1 MKKNLMIMGMIS
13 ILLSS
18 PFCKVLAYENE
29 SVCNTTLSDKKSE
42 HRGPGASMLTDEFI
56 ETLSL
61 SDEQV
66 EKWKEVEANFRE
78 KMDAMRPDRDRDSD
92 ERPDPEQMREKMD
105 AMMQEYDAAVKDF
118 LSDEQYE
125 QYQTYRENHRPN
137 DFPEHRPE
145 MLHSPLM
152 ISISFSSKM
161 KEDNFSSAFSILPS
175 CARKHCTISFG
186 VQW

>member
-18 PFCKVLAYENE
+18 PFCKVLACENE

-92 ERPDPEQMREKMD
+92 ERPDPEQMRKKMD

-125 QYQTYRENHRPN
+125 QYQTYRENHRPK

-145 MLHSPLM
+145 INEPDNE
-152 ISISFSSKM
+152 F
-161 KEDNFSSAFSILPS
+161 EDDLF
-175 CARKHCTISFG
+175 
-186 VQW
+186 

>member
-13 ILLSS
+13 ILLSP

-66 EKWKEVEANFRE
+66 EKWKEVEANFQE
-78 KMDAMRPDRDRDSD
+78 KMDAMRPDRDSD

-145 MLHSPLM
+145 MNEPDNE
-152 ISISFSSKM
+152 F
-161 KEDNFSSAFSILPS
+161 EDDLF
-175 CARKHCTISFG
+175 
-186 VQW
+186 

>member
-1 MKKNLMIMGMIS
+1 MIMGMIS

-42 HRGPGASMLTDEFI
+42 HRGSGASMLTDEFI

-92 ERPDPEQMREKMD
+92 ERPDPEQMRKKMD

-137 DFPEHRPE
+137 DFPKHRPE
-145 MLHSPLM
+145 MNEPDNE
-152 ISISFSSKM
+152 F
-161 KEDNFSSAFSILPS
+161 EDDLF
-175 CARKHCTISFG
+175 
-186 VQW
+186 

>member
-18 PFCKVLAYENE
+18 SFCKVLAYENE

-78 KMDAMRPDRDRDSD
+78 KMDAMRPDRDSD
-92 ERPDPEQMREKMD
+92 ERPDLEQMREKMD

-125 QYQTYRENHRPN
+125 QYQTYRKNHRPN

-145 MLHSPLM
+145 MNEPDNE
-152 ISISFSSKM
+152 F
-161 KEDNFSSAFSILPS
+161 EDDLF
-175 CARKHCTISFG
+175 
-186 VQW
+186 

>member
-1 MKKNLMIMGMIS
+1 MIMGMIS

-66 EKWKEVEANFRE
+66 EKWKEVESNFRG
-78 KMDAMRPDRDRDSD
+78 KMDAMRPDRDSD
-92 ERPDPEQMREKMD
+92 ERPDPEQMRKKMD

-125 QYQTYRENHRPN
+125 QYQTYRENHRPK

-145 MLHSPLM
+145 MNEPDNE
-152 ISISFSSKM
+152 F
-161 KEDNFSSAFSILPS
+161 EDDLF
-175 CARKHCTISFG
+175 
-186 VQW
+186 

>member
-1 MKKNLMIMGMIS
+1 MIMGMIS

-66 EKWKEVEANFRE
+66 EKWKEVEANFQE
-78 KMDAMRPDRDRDSD
+78 KMDAMRPDRDSD
-92 ERPDPEQMREKMD
+92 ERPDLEQMREKMD

-125 QYQTYRENHRPN
+125 QYQTYRKNHRPN

-145 MLHSPLM
+145 MNEPDNE
-152 ISISFSSKM
+152 F
-161 KEDNFSSAFSILPS
+161 EDDLF
-175 CARKHCTISFG
+175 
-186 VQW
+186 

>member
-66 EKWKEVEANFRE
+66 EKWKEIEANFRG
-78 KMDAMRPDRDRDSD
+78 KMDAMRPDRDSD

-145 MLHSPLM
+145 MNEPDNE
-152 ISISFSSKM
+152 F
-161 KEDNFSSAFSILPS
+161 EDDLF
-175 CARKHCTISFG
+175 
-186 VQW
+186 

>member
-1 MKKNLMIMGMIS
+1 MGMIS

-66 EKWKEVEANFRE
+66 EKWKEVEANFR
-78 KMDAMRPDRDRDSD
+78 K
-92 ERPDPEQMREKMD
+92 KW
-105 AMMQEYDAAVKDF
+105 
-118 LSDEQYE
+118 
-125 QYQTYRENHRPN
+125 
-137 DFPEHRPE
+137 
-145 MLHSPLM
+145 MLCVRIEIVM
-152 ISISFSSKM
+152 NVRIR
-161 KEDNFSSAFSILPS
+161 N
-175 CARKHCTISFG
+175 R
-186 VQW
+186 

>member
-66 EKWKEVEANFRE
+66 E
-78 KMDAMRPDRDRDSD
+78 
-92 ERPDPEQMREKMD
+92 
-105 AMMQEYDAAVKDF
+105 
-118 LSDEQYE
+118 
-125 QYQTYRENHRPN
+125 
-137 DFPEHRPE
+137 
-145 MLHSPLM
+145 
-152 ISISFSSKM
+152 
-161 KEDNFSSAFSILPS
+161 
-175 CARKHCTISFG
+175 
-186 VQW
+186 

>member
-125 QYQTYRENHRPN
+125 QYQTYRENHRPK

-145 MLHSPLM
+145 MNEPDNE
-152 ISISFSSKM
+152 F
-161 KEDNFSSAFSILPS
+161 EDDLF
-175 CARKHCTISFG
+175 
-186 VQW
+186 

>member
-66 EKWKEVEANFRE
+66 EKWKEVEANFRG
-78 KMDAMRPDRDRDSD
+78 
-92 ERPDPEQMREKMD
+92 KMD

-137 DFPEHRPE
+137 NFPEHRPE
-145 MLHSPLM
+145 MNEPDNE
-152 ISISFSSKM
+152 F
-161 KEDNFSSAFSILPS
+161 EDDLF
-175 CARKHCTISFG
+175 
-186 VQW
+186 